1 MRLMA
6 SLFTTFLL
14 AAPAY
19 AKDFT
24 CWGPYSDIVSE
35 PVSGDLSGL
44 EITLLAPEA
53 LLCVV
58 AEGSVT
64 GTMAKDINIS
74 GQEITFQCFGHTF
87 RATCTSKGLTYQSTG
102 GHRGLLRRG
111 TFFKKRDWPF
121 QWEP

>member
-1 MRLMA
+1 MRLMT
-6 SLFTTFLL
+6 SLITAFLL

-24 CWGPYSDIVSE
+24 CWGPYSDIISE
-35 PVSGDLSGL
+35 PGSEDLSGW

-58 AEGSVT
+58 AEGSVI

-74 GQEITFQCFGHTF
+74 GQEITFQCFGQTF
-87 RATCTSKGLTYQSTG
+87 RATCTSNGLTYQSTG
-102 GHRGLLRRG
+102 GSRGMLRRG

-121 QWEP
+121 HWEP